1 MKRFISLFLCLAC
14 LLTGCALDDGAYV
27 PTGDALVMD
36 DGSLIGGQETE
47 GEPEQE
53 LVLMH
58 YPNQSMNPYAST
70 DFVNRTLFSLLYQ
83 GLFAVDS
90 GYNATPIL
98 CSKYYVSEDMDTYT
112 FYIEEDARF
121 SDGTRLS
128 IRDVYASYLHAMQS
142 KMYKGRFAH
151 VREITVTQDGGLR
164 IRLDTAFEDLPIL
177 LDVPIVK
184 ADEVE
189 FPEPI
194 GTGPYILER
203 IPYGK
208 RLQRNHDWW
217 CAKAA
222 DLLVTDPTI
231 ELREA
236 TSANQI
242 RDAFEFSDV
251 GLVRSDPGT
260 DSYADYRCDYELFD
274 CENGE
279 FLYLAWSANSEWYEK
294 TTFRKALTHAI
305 DRDYLVEEYY
315 RGFAHS
321 ATLPASPQSPYYN
334 TQLAARYGYDP
345 EAFAAA
351 VEKSGML
358 GATIRILV
366 NKQDTIRL
374 RVAREIAK
382 MLEAGGVKV
391 ELMEYS
397 GSTYQYFLRVW
408 DYDFYIGKTQLS
420 PNMDLSPFFANR
432 GSLRSGGMSNEILN
446 SLCLESLANRGNYYN
461 LHEQVMSDARLCPI
475 LFSTYS
481 VHATR
486 GLLTGLSP
494 SRDNVFFYHLNKNMQ
509 DTQTYD
515 EPGPDETEP
524 TTVPTEMPEG

>member
-1 MKRFISLFLCLAC
+1 MKKIICVMLCAAC
-14 LLTGCALDDGAYV
+14 LLTGCAMDDGVYV

-36 DGSLIGGQETE
+36 DGSMIGSQETE
-47 GEPEQE
+47 AKEEQQ
-53 LVLMH
+53 LVLMY
-58 YPNQSMNPYAST
+58 YPNVSMNPYECT
-70 DFVNRTLFSLLYQ
+70 DYINRTLFSLLYQ

-90 GYNATPIL
+90 SYNVTPIL
-98 CSKYYVSEDMDTYT
+98 CSKYYVSEDMDEYT
-112 FYIEEDARF
+112 FYIEEDAKF

-128 IRDVYASYLHAMQS
+128 IRDVYTSYLTAMES

-151 VREITVTQDGGLR
+151 VKEITVTQDGGLT
-164 IRLDTAFEDLPIL
+164 IRLDTAFENLPL
-177 LDVPIVK
+177 LMDVPIVK
-184 ADEVE
+184 AEEVE
-189 FPEPI
+189 YPEPV
-194 GTGPYILER
+194 GTGPYVLEK

-208 RLQRNHDWW
+208 RLRRNHSWW
-217 CAKAA
+217 CADAA
-222 DLLVTDPTI
+222 DLLVTATTI

-236 TSANQI
+236 ESVNQI
-242 RDAFEFSDV
+242 RDSFEFSDV

-294 TTFRKALTHAI
+294 TTFRKALTYAI

-321 ATLPASPQSPYYN
+321 ASLPASPQSPFYSA
-334 TQLAARYGYDP
+334 QLAARYGYDP
-345 EAFAAA
+345 EAFAQA
-351 VEKSGML
+351 VEKSGMT
-358 GATIRILV
+358 GATVRILV
-366 NKQDTIRL
+366 NKQDTLRL

-382 MLEAGGVKV
+382 MLEAGGVLV
-391 ELMEYS
+391 DLMEYS

-408 DYDFYIGKTQLS
+408 DYDIYIGKTRLS
-420 PNMDLSPFFANR
+420 PNMDLSPFFSNW

-446 SLCLESLANRGNYYN
+446 NLCKESLANRGNYYN
-461 LHEQVMSDARLCPI
+461 LHEQVMEDARLCPI

-494 SRDNVFFYHLNKNMQ
+494 SRDNVFYYALDKNMQ
-509 DTQTYD
+509 ESLTYD
-515 EPGPDETEP
+515 EPAPDVTEP
-524 TTVPTEMPEG
+524 TTVPTTVPEE